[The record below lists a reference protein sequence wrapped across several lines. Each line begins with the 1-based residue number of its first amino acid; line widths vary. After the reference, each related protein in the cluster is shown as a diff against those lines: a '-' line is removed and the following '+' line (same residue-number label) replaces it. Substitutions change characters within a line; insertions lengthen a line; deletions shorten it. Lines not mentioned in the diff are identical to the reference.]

1 VARDGQ
7 QDAGRRRDLR
17 DGSRLGRE
25 AVRPLHA
32 LVIGAGIGGTA
43 AAIALRRAGLDV
55 SLFEQTMTQRE
66 VGAGIQISPN
76 ASRLLG
82 RYGLGDAM
90 ARDAVRP
97 SAVVF
102 RRWQD
107 GRVLGREELG
117 DTIENCYGSPY
128 YHFHR
133 ADLIAL
139 LADAFGPEEIKLG
152 RRLIDVEQDER
163 GVTAHFEDGT
173 SERGDLLIGADGIH
187 SRVRERLFGKEKP
200 RFSGQIAYR
209 GLAPAERVAHLGLPL
224 DVTNW
229 LGPGGHFVHYFVSSG
244 RFLNFVAVSEEATW
258 TREQWSDRGS
268 ISDAARI
275 YEGWHPQIAT
285 ILNAVDETFKWA
297 LFDRNPLPEWTLGCV
312 ALLGDACHPMLPFM
326 AQGAAQAI
334 EDGAVLAACLKQ
346 AAFDIPAALRAYAA
360 LRKPRASEVQERSRA
375 NSTSFHLHDGPRQLE
390 RDHVFVTRGVRGSP
404 EAMNRLYGYDAEAV
418 AATLEEKR

>member
-1 VARDGQ
+1 MVK
-7 QDAGRRRDLR
+7 
-17 DGSRLGRE
+17 
-25 AVRPLHA
+25 RPHA
-32 LVIGAGIGGTA
+32 LVIGAGIGGMA
-43 AAIALRRAGLDV
+43 AALALRRAGLAV
-55 SLFEQTMTQRE
+55 SLFEQTIAQRE

-90 ARDAVRP
+90 AHVAVRP
-97 SAVVF
+97 SAIVF

-117 DTIENCYGSPY
+117 DAIERQYGAPY

-133 ADLIAL
+133 ADLINL
-139 LADAFGPEEIKLG
+139 LAEAFGRGNIVLG
-152 RRLIDVEQDER
+152 RRLVDIEQDES
-163 GVTAHFEDGT
+163 GVTAHFGDGT
-173 SERGDLLIGADGIH
+173 SARGDLLIGADGIH
-187 SRVRERLFGKEKP
+187 SRTREQLFGEEKP

-229 LGPGGHFVHYFVSSG
+229 VGPGGHFIHYYVSAG
-244 RFLNFVAVSEEATW
+244 RFLNFVAVSEEASW

-268 ISDAARI
+268 ISDALRK

-285 ILNAVDETFKWA
+285 ILTAADETFKWA
-297 LFDRNPLPEWTLGCV
+297 LFDRNPLPEWTRGRV

-334 EDGAVLAACLKQ
+334 EDGATLAACLKNNAFDVS
-346 AAFDIPAALRAYAA
+346 AAFQAYVAS
-360 LRKPRASEVQERSRA
+360 RKPRTTMLQAGSQA
-375 NSTSFHLHDGPRQLE
+375 NSKSYHLPDGPEQHQ
-390 RDHVFVTRGVRGSP
+390 RDQAYASVGLRGSP
-404 EAMNRLYGYDAEAV
+404 EAMNRLYGHDAELV
-418 AATLEEKR
+418 TAT

>member
-1 VARDGQ
+1 MK
-7 QDAGRRRDLR
+7 
-17 DGSRLGRE
+17 
-25 AVRPLHA
+25 PLHA

-55 SLFEQTMTQRE
+55 SLFEQTMAQRE

-76 ASRLLG
+76 ASRLLR

-90 ARDAVRP
+90 ARAAVRP

-117 DTIENCYGSPY
+117 DALENRYGSPY

-139 LADAFGPEEIKLG
+139 LADAFGPKEIKLG
-152 RRLIDVEQDER
+152 RRLVDVEQDES

-187 SRVRERLFGKEKP
+187 SKVRERLFGEEKP

-229 LGPGGHFVHYFVSSG
+229 VGPGGHFVHYFVSAG

-268 ISDAARI
+268 ISDAAKI

-297 LFDRNPLPEWTLGCV
+297 LFDRNPFPEWTRGARRAPGGRV
-312 ALLGDACHPMLPFM
+312 PSHAALHGARCRAGYRGRCGAGGLPETRQPSTFRQHSGLMSPCASREQPRCRKDHAPIPRASTCTMGHNSSRGIRSSSREAC
-326 AQGAAQAI
+326 A
-334 EDGAVLAACLKQ
+334 
-346 AAFDIPAALRAYAA
+346 AALR
-360 LRKPRASEVQERSRA
+360 Q
-375 NSTSFHLHDGPRQLE
+375 
-390 RDHVFVTRGVRGSP
+390 
-404 EAMNRLYGYDAEAV
+404 
-418 AATLEEKR
+418 

>member
-1 VARDGQ
+1 MK
-7 QDAGRRRDLR
+7 
-17 DGSRLGRE
+17 
-25 AVRPLHA
+25 PLHA

-55 SLFEQTMTQRE
+55 SLFEQTMAQRE

-82 RYGLGDAM
+82 RCGLGDAM
-90 ARDAVRP
+90 ARAAVRP
-97 SAVVF
+97 SEIVF

-107 GRVLGREELG
+107 VRVLGSEELG
-117 DTIENCYGSPY
+117 DTIENRYGAPY

-139 LADAFGPEEIKLG
+139 LADGRKEIKLG
-152 RRLIDVEQDER
+152 RRLVGVEQDER

-187 SRVRERLFGKEKP
+187 SQVRERLFGEEKP

-229 LGPGGHFVHYFVSSG
+229 VGPGGHFVHYFVASG
-244 RFLNFVAVSEEATW
+244 RFLNFVAVSEESTW

-268 ISDAARI
+268 IADAAKI

-297 LFDRNPLPEWTLGCV
+297 LFDRNPLPEWSQGRV

-334 EDGAVLAACLKQ
+334 EDGAALAACLKH
-346 AAFDIPAALRAYAA
+346 AGFDIPSAFRAYVT
-360 LRKPRASEVQERSRA
+360 LRKPRATEVQERSRA
-375 NSTSFHLHDGPRQLE
+375 NSTSFHLRDGPQQLE
-390 RDHVFVTRGVRGSP
+390 RDHVFATRGVRGSP
-404 EAMNRLYGYDAEAV
+404 EAMNRLYGHDAEAV

>member
-1 VARDGQ
+1 MVK
-7 QDAGRRRDLR
+7 
-17 DGSRLGRE
+17 
-25 AVRPLHA
+25 RPHA
-32 LVIGAGIGGTA
+32 LVIGAGIGGMA
-43 AAIALRRAGLDV
+43 AALALRRAGLDV
-55 SLFEQTMTQRE
+55 SLFEQTVAQRE

-90 ARDAVRP
+90 AHVAVRP
-97 SAVVF
+97 SAIVF

-117 DTIENCYGSPY
+117 DAIERQYGAPY

-133 ADLIAL
+133 ADLINL
-139 LADAFGPEEIKLG
+139 LAEAFGRGNIVLG
-152 RRLIDVEQDER
+152 RRLVDIEQDES
-163 GVTAHFEDGT
+163 GVTAHFGDGT
-173 SERGDLLIGADGIH
+173 SARGDLLIGADGIH
-187 SRVRERLFGKEKP
+187 SRTREQLFGEEKP

-229 LGPGGHFVHYFVSSG
+229 VGPGGHFIHYYVSAG
-244 RFLNFVAVSEEATW
+244 RFLNFVAVSEEASW

-268 ISDAARI
+268 ISDALGK

-285 ILNAVDETFKWA
+285 ILTAVDETFKWA
-297 LFDRNPLPEWTLGCV
+297 LFDRNPLPEWTRGRV

-334 EDGAVLAACLKQ
+334 EDGATLAACLKNNAFDVS
-346 AAFDIPAALRAYAA
+346 AAFQAYVALRRPRTTMLQAGSQANSKSYHLRDGPEQHQRDQAYASVG
-360 LRKPRASEVQERSRA
+360 L
-375 NSTSFHLHDGPRQLE
+375 
-390 RDHVFVTRGVRGSP
+390 RGSP
-404 EAMNRLYGYDAEAV
+404 EAMNRLYGHDAELV
-418 AATLEEKR
+418 TAT

>member
-1 VARDGQ
+1 VKR
-7 QDAGRRRDLR
+7 
-17 DGSRLGRE
+17 
-25 AVRPLHA
+25 LHA
-32 LVIGAGIGGTA
+32 LVIGAGIGGMA

-55 SLFEQTMTQRE
+55 SLFEQTIAQRE

-90 ARDAVRP
+90 ARVAVRP
-97 SAVVF
+97 SAIVF

-117 DTIENCYGSPY
+117 DSIESQYGAPY

-133 ADLIAL
+133 ADLINL
-139 LADAFGPEEIKLG
+139 LAEAFGRGNIELG
-152 RRLIDVEQDER
+152 RRLADIEQDDS
-163 GVTAHFEDGT
+163 GVTATFQDGT

-187 SRVRERLFGKEKP
+187 SRTRERLFGEEKP

-229 LGPGGHFVHYFVSSG
+229 VGPGGHFIHYYVSAG
-244 RFLNFVAVSEEATW
+244 RFLNFVAVSEEARW

-268 ISDAARI
+268 ISDALGK

-285 ILNAVDETFKWA
+285 ILIAVDETFKWA
-297 LFDRNPLPEWTLGCV
+297 LFDRNPLPEWTSGRV

-334 EDGAVLAACLKQ
+334 EDGATLAACLKNTAFDVP
-346 AAFDIPAALRAYAA
+346 AAFQAYVA
-360 LRKPRASEVQERSRA
+360 LRKPRTTMLQAGSQA
-375 NSTSFHLHDGPRQLE
+375 NSTSFHLHDGPKQYE
-390 RDHVFVTRGVRGSP
+390 RDQAYASVGLRGNP
-404 EAMNRLYGYDAEAV
+404 EAMNRLYGHDAEVV
-418 AATLEEKR
+418 AAT

>member
-1 VARDGQ
+1 
-7 QDAGRRRDLR
+7 
-17 DGSRLGRE
+17 
-25 AVRPLHA
+25 
-32 LVIGAGIGGTA
+32 
-43 AAIALRRAGLDV
+43 
-55 SLFEQTMTQRE
+55 MTQRE

-117 DTIENCYGSPY
+117 DTIENRYGSPY

-152 RRLIDVEQDER
+152 RRLIGVEQDER

-297 LFDRNPLPEWTLGCV
+297 LFDRNPLPEWTQGCV

>member
-1 VARDGQ
+1 M
-7 QDAGRRRDLR
+7 
-17 DGSRLGRE
+17 
-25 AVRPLHA
+25 
-32 LVIGAGIGGTA
+32 VIGAGIGGTA

-55 SLFEQTMTQRE
+55 SLFEQTIAQRE

-76 ASRLLG
+76 ASRLLA
-82 RYGLGDAM
+82 RYGLGEAM
-90 ARDAVRP
+90 ARAAVRP

-117 DTIENCYGSPY
+117 DPIENRYGAPY

-139 LADAFGPEEIKLG
+139 LADTFGRKEIKLG
-152 RRLIDVEQDER
+152 RRLVDVEQDES
-163 GVTAHFEDGT
+163 GVTARFEDGT

-187 SRVRERLFGKEKP
+187 SLVRERLFGEEKP

-209 GLAPAERVAHLGLPL
+209 GLAPAERVAHLGLPR

-229 LGPGGHFVHYFVSSG
+229 VGPGGHFVHYFVASG
-244 RFLNFVAVSEEATW
+244 RFLNFVAVSDEATW

-268 ISDAARI
+268 ISDAAKK
-275 YEGWHPQIAT
+275 YEGWHPQLAT
-285 ILNAVDETFKWA
+285 ILTAVEETFKWG
-297 LFDRNPLPEWTLGCV
+297 LFDRNPLPEWTRGRV

-334 EDGAVLAACLKQ
+334 EDGAALAACLKHV
-346 AAFDIPAALRAYAA
+346 AFDIPPAFRAYVAS
-360 LRKPRASEVQERSRA
+360 RKPRATAVQERSRA
-375 NSTSFHLHDGPRQLE
+375 NATSFHLHDGPQQLE
-390 RDHVFVTRGVRGSP
+390 RDQLFATQGVRGSS
-404 EAMNRLYGYDAEAV
+404 EAMNRLYSYDAEAV
-418 AATLEEKR
+418 AATLEEKP

>member
-1 VARDGQ
+1 MKR
-7 QDAGRRRDLR
+7 
-17 DGSRLGRE
+17 
-25 AVRPLHA
+25 LHA

-55 SLFEQTMTQRE
+55 SLFEQTDTQRE

-82 RYGLGDAM
+82 RYGLGDAV
-90 ARDAVRP
+90 ARVAVRP
-97 SAVVF
+97 SAIVF

-117 DTIENCYGSPY
+117 DSIESQYGAPY

-133 ADLIAL
+133 ADLINL
-139 LADAFGPEEIKLG
+139 LAEAFGRRNIELG
-152 RRLIDVEQDER
+152 RRLVDIEQDEG
-163 GVTAHFEDGT
+163 GVTAYFQDGA

-187 SRVRERLFGKEKP
+187 SRTRERLFGEEKP

-209 GLAPAERVAHLGLPL
+209 GLAPTERVAHLNLPL

-229 LGPGGHFVHYFVSSG
+229 VGPGGHFVHYYVSSG

-268 ISDAARI
+268 ISDAVRN

-285 ILNAVDETFKWA
+285 ILTAVDETFKWA
-297 LFDRNPLPEWTLGCV
+297 LFDRNPLPEWTRGRV

-334 EDGAVLAACLKQ
+334 EDGAALAACLKNTAFDVP
-346 AAFDIPAALRAYAA
+346 AAFQAYVA
-360 LRKPRASEVQERSRA
+360 LRKPRTTTLQERSQA
-375 NSTSFHLHDGPRQLE
+375 LSTSFHLRDGPKQYG
-390 RDHVFVTRGVRGSP
+390 RDQAYASVGLRGNP
-404 EAMNRLYGYDAEAV
+404 EAMSRLYGHDAEV
-418 AATLEEKR
+418 VTATSRKYESG

>member
-1 VARDGQ
+1 VK
-7 QDAGRRRDLR
+7 
-17 DGSRLGRE
+17 
-25 AVRPLHA
+25 PLHA

-43 AAIALRRAGLDV
+43 AAIALRRTGVEV
-55 SLFEQTMTQRE
+55 SLFEQTMEQRE

-90 ARDAVRP
+90 ARAAVRP

-117 DTIENCYGSPY
+117 DAIENNYGAPY

-139 LADAFGPEEIKLG
+139 LADAFGRNEIKLG
-152 RRLIDVEQDER
+152 RRLVDVEQDER
-163 GVTAHFEDGT
+163 GVTARFDDAT

-187 SRVRERLFGKEKP
+187 SQVRERLFGVEKP

-209 GLAPAERVAHLGLPL
+209 GLAPAERTAHLGLPHE
-224 DVTNW
+224 VTNW
-229 LGPGGHFVHYFVSSG
+229 VGPGGHFVHYFVSSG

-268 ISDAARI
+268 ISDAAKK
-275 YEGWHPQIAT
+275 YEGWHPQLAT

-297 LFDRNPLPEWTLGCV
+297 LFDRDPLPQWTQGRV
-312 ALLGDACHPMLPFM
+312 ALLGDACHPMLPYM

-334 EDGAVLAACLKQ
+334 EDGAALAACLKH
-346 AAFDIPAALRAYAA
+346 AAFDIPSAFRAYVA
-360 LRKPRASEVQERSRA
+360 LRKPRATGVQERSRA
-375 NSTSFHLHDGPRQLE
+375 NSMSFHLPDGPQQLE
-390 RDHVFVTRGVRGSP
+390 RDQAYATRGVRGSS
-404 EAMNRLYGYDAEAV
+404 EAMNRLYGYDAEDV
-418 AATLEEKR
+418 AATLEEKT

>member
-1 VARDGQ
+1 VMK
-7 QDAGRRRDLR
+7 RR
-17 DGSRLGRE
+17 
-25 AVRPLHA
+25 HA
-32 LVIGAGIGGTA
+32 LVIGAGIGGMA

-55 SLFEQTMTQRE
+55 SLFEQTIAQRE

-90 ARDAVRP
+90 ADVAVRP
-97 SAVVF
+97 SAIVF

-117 DTIENCYGSPY
+117 DTIESRYGAPY

-133 ADLIAL
+133 ADLINL
-139 LADAFGPEEIKLG
+139 LAESFGRGNITLG
-152 RRLIDVEQDER
+152 RRLVDIEQDES
-163 GVTAHFEDGT
+163 GVTAYFQDGA
-173 SERGDLLIGADGIH
+173 SARGDLLIGADGIH
-187 SRVRERLFGKEKP
+187 SRVRERLFGEEKP

-229 LGPGGHFVHYFVSSG
+229 VGPGGHFIHYYVSAG
-244 RFLNFVAVSEEATW
+244 RFLNYVAVSEEANW

-268 ISDAARI
+268 ISDALGN

-285 ILNAVDETFKWA
+285 ILTAVDETFKWA
-297 LFDRNPLPEWTLGCV
+297 LFDRNPLPEWTRGRV

-334 EDGAVLAACLKQ
+334 EDGATLAACLKKTAFDVP
-346 AAFDIPAALRAYAA
+346 AAFQAYVA
-360 LRKPRASEVQERSRA
+360 LRKPRTTMLQAGSQA
-375 NSTSFHLHDGPRQLE
+375 NSTSYHLPDGPRQYE
-390 RDHVFVTRGVRGSP
+390 RDQAYASVGLRGSP
-404 EAMNRLYGYDAEAV
+404 EAMNRLYCHDAELV
-418 AATLEEKR
+418 TAT

>member
-1 VARDGQ
+1 MK
-7 QDAGRRRDLR
+7 
-17 DGSRLGRE
+17 
-25 AVRPLHA
+25 RPHA
-32 LVIGAGIGGTA
+32 LVIGAGIGGMA
-43 AAIALRRAGLDV
+43 AAIALRRAGVDV
-55 SLFEQTMTQRE
+55 SLFEQTIAQRE

-82 RYGLGDAM
+82 RYGLGEAM
-90 ARDAVRP
+90 ARVAVRP
-97 SAVVF
+97 SAIVF

-117 DTIENCYGSPY
+117 DSIESQYGAPY

-133 ADLIAL
+133 ADLIEL
-139 LADAFGPEEIKLG
+139 LAEAFGRGNIELG
-152 RRLIDVEQDER
+152 RRLAHIEQDES
-163 GVTAHFEDGT
+163 GVTAHFQDGT

-187 SRVRERLFGKEKP
+187 SRTREWLFGEEKP

-229 LGPGGHFVHYFVSSG
+229 VGPGGHFIHYYVSAG

-268 ISDAARI
+268 ISDALGN

-285 ILNAVDETFKWA
+285 ILTAVDETFKWA
-297 LFDRNPLPEWTLGCV
+297 LFDRNPLPEWTRGRV

-334 EDGAVLAACLKQ
+334 EDGATLAACLKNTAFDVP
-346 AAFDIPAALRAYAA
+346 AAFQAYVA
-360 LRKPRASEVQERSRA
+360 LRKPRTTMLQAGSQA
-375 NSTSFHLHDGPRQLE
+375 NSTSYHLHDGPKQYE
-390 RDHVFVTRGVRGSP
+390 RDQAYASVGLRGSP
-404 EAMNRLYGYDAEAV
+404 EAMSRLYGHDAEVV
-418 AATLEEKR
+418 AAT

>member
-1 VARDGQ
+1 MK
-7 QDAGRRRDLR
+7 
-17 DGSRLGRE
+17 
-25 AVRPLHA
+25 PPHA

-55 SLFEQTMTQRE
+55 SLFEQTTAQRE

-90 ARDAVRP
+90 ARAAVRP
-97 SAVVF
+97 SAIVF

-117 DTIENCYGSPY
+117 DSIENRYGAPY

-139 LADAFGPEEIKLG
+139 LADAFGPREIKLG
-152 RRLIDVEQDER
+152 RCLVDVEQDER
-163 GVTAHFEDGT
+163 GVTAHFQDGT

-187 SRVRERLFGKEKP
+187 SQVREHLFGEEKP

-209 GLAPAERVAHLGLPL
+209 GLAPAERVAQLGLPL

-229 LGPGGHFVHYFVSSG
+229 VGPGGHFVHYFVSSG
-244 RFLNFVAVSEEATW
+244 RFLNFVAVSEEASW

-268 ISDAARI
+268 VSDAAKI

-285 ILNAVDETFKWA
+285 ILSAVDETFKWA
-297 LFDRNPLPEWTLGCV
+297 LFDRSPLPEWTRGRV
-312 ALLGDACHPMLPFM
+312 ALLGDACHPMLPYM

-334 EDGAVLAACLKQ
+334 EDGAALAACLKHV
-346 AAFDIPAALRAYAA
+346 AFDIPSAFRAYVA
-360 LRKPRASEVQERSRA
+360 LRKPRATEVQERSRA
-375 NSTSFHLHDGPRQLE
+375 NSTSFHLQDGPQQLE
-390 RDHVFVTRGVRGSP
+390 RDRLFATRGVRGSS
-404 EAMNRLYGYDAEAV
+404 EAMNRLYAYDAEAV

>member
-1 VARDGQ
+1 MKR
-7 QDAGRRRDLR
+7 
-17 DGSRLGRE
+17 
-25 AVRPLHA
+25 LHA

-55 SLFEQTMTQRE
+55 SLFEQTMAQRE

-76 ASRLLG
+76 VSRLLG

-90 ARDAVRP
+90 ARAAVRP
-97 SAVVF
+97 SSVVF

-117 DTIENCYGSPY
+117 DSIETRYGAPY

-139 LADAFGPEEIKLG
+139 LADAFGRNEIKLG
-152 RRLIDVEQDER
+152 RRLVDVEQDET
-163 GVTAHFEDGT
+163 GVTARFEDGT

-187 SRVRERLFGKEKP
+187 SQVRERLFGAEKP

-229 LGPGGHFVHYFVSSG
+229 VGPGGHFVHYFVSSG

-268 ISDAARI
+268 ISDAANK

-297 LFDRNPLPEWTLGCV
+297 LFDRDPFPEWTQGRV
-312 ALLGDACHPMLPFM
+312 ALLGDACHPMLPYM

-334 EDGAVLAACLKQ
+334 EDGAALAACLKHV
-346 AAFDIPAALRAYAA
+346 AFDIPSAFRAYVT
-360 LRKPRASEVQERSRA
+360 LRKPRATEVQERSRA
-375 NSTSFHLHDGPRQLE
+375 NSTSFHLQDGPQQLE
-390 RDHVFVTRGVRGSP
+390 RDHLFATRGVRGSP
-404 EAMNRLYGYDAEAV
+404 EAMNRLYSYDAEAV

>member
-1 VARDGQ
+1 MK
-7 QDAGRRRDLR
+7 
-17 DGSRLGRE
+17 
-25 AVRPLHA
+25 RPLHA

-55 SLFEQTMTQRE
+55 SLFEQTMAQRE

-76 ASRLLG
+76 ASRLLR

-90 ARDAVRP
+90 ARAAVRP
-97 SAVVF
+97 AAVVF
-102 RRWQD
+102 RRWQE

-117 DTIENCYGSPY
+117 DALEHRYGSPY

-133 ADLIAL
+133 ADLIAV
-139 LADAFGPEEIKLG
+139 LADAFGPKEIKLG
-152 RRLIDVEQDER
+152 RRLINVDQDDS

-173 SERGDLLIGADGIH
+173 SARGDLLIGADGIH
-187 SRVRERLFGKEKP
+187 SRVRECLFGEEKP

-209 GLAPAERVAHLGLPL
+209 GLAPVERVAHLGLPL

-229 LGPGGHFVHYFVSSG
+229 VGPGGHFVHYFVAAG
-244 RFLNFVAVSEEATW
+244 RFLNFVAVSEAATW

-268 ISDAARI
+268 ISDAVKI

-297 LFDRNPLPEWTLGCV
+297 LFDRNPFPEWTRGRV

-334 EDGAVLAACLKQ
+334 EDGAALAACLKHT
-346 AAFDIPAALRAYAA
+346 AFDIPSAFRAYVT
-360 LRKPRASEVQERSRA
+360 LRKPRATEVQERSRA
-375 NSTSFHLHDGPRQLE
+375 NSVSFHMPDGPQQVE
-390 RDHVFVTRGVRGSP
+390 RDLVLATRGVRGSP

-418 AATLEEKR
+418 ATTREEKI

>member
-1 VARDGQ
+1 LKR
-7 QDAGRRRDLR
+7 
-17 DGSRLGRE
+17 
-25 AVRPLHA
+25 LHA

-43 AAIALRRAGLDV
+43 AAIALRRAGLDI
-55 SLFEQTMTQRE
+55 SLFEQTMAQRE

-90 ARDAVRP
+90 ARAAVRP
-97 SAVVF
+97 SAIVF
-102 RRWQD
+102 RRWKD

-117 DTIENCYGSPY
+117 DPIENRYGAPY

-139 LADAFGPEEIKLG
+139 LAEAFGPKDVRLG
-152 RRLIDVEQDER
+152 RRLVDIEQDEG
-163 GVTAHFEDGT
+163 GVTAHFQDGT

-187 SRVRERLFGKEKP
+187 SRVRERLFGEETP

-209 GLAPAERVAHLGLPL
+209 GLAPAERVAHLHLPL

-229 LGPGGHFVHYFVSSG
+229 VGPGGHFVHYYVSAG

-268 ISDAARI
+268 ISDAAKN

-285 ILNAVDETFKWA
+285 ILTAVDETFKWA
-297 LFDRNPLPEWTLGCV
+297 LFDRNPLPEWTQGRV

-326 AQGAAQAI
+326 AQGAAQAV
-334 EDGAVLAACLKQ
+334 EDGATLAACLKNTDFDVPS
-346 AAFDIPAALRAYAA
+346 AFRAYVA
-360 LRKPRASEVQERSRA
+360 LRKPRATTVQERSRA
-375 NSTSFHLHDGPRQLE
+375 LSTSFHLHDGPKQLE
-390 RDHVFVTRGVRGSP
+390 RDHVFARLGVRGSP
-404 EAMNRLYGYDAEAV
+404 EALNRLYGYDAEV
-418 AATLEEKR
+418 VMATLKERR

>member
-1 VARDGQ
+1 VK
-7 QDAGRRRDLR
+7 
-17 DGSRLGRE
+17 
-25 AVRPLHA
+25 PLHA

-55 SLFEQTMTQRE
+55 SLFEQTMAQRE

-90 ARDAVRP
+90 ARAAVRP
-97 SAVVF
+97 SAIVF

-107 GRVLGREELG
+107 GRVLGQEELG
-117 DTIENCYGSPY
+117 DYIEDRYGTPY

-139 LADAFGPEEIKLG
+139 LADAFGPKEIKLG
-152 RRLIDVEQDER
+152 RRLIDVEQDES
-163 GVTAHFEDGT
+163 GVTAHFQDGT

-187 SRVRERLFGKEKP
+187 SQVRERLFGEEKP

-229 LGPGGHFVHYFVSSG
+229 VGPGGHFVHYYVSAG
-244 RFLNFVAVSEEATW
+244 RFLNFVAVSDEATW

-268 ISDAARI
+268 ISDAARN

-297 LFDRNPLPEWTLGCV
+297 LFDRNPLPEWTQGRI

-334 EDGAVLAACLKQ
+334 EDGAMLAACLKH
-346 AAFDIPAALRAYAA
+346 AAFDITAAFRAYVA
-360 LRKPRASEVQERSRA
+360 LRKPRTTTVQEISRA
-375 NSTSFHLHDGPRQLE
+375 LSTSFHLNDGPQQLE
-390 RDHVFVTRGVRGSP
+390 RDHTYATLGVRGSP
-404 EAMNRLYGYDAEAV
+404 EALNRLYGYDAEV
-418 AATLEEKR
+418 ATATLEEKR

>member
-1 VARDGQ
+1 VK
-7 QDAGRRRDLR
+7 
-17 DGSRLGRE
+17 
-25 AVRPLHA
+25 PLHA

-55 SLFEQTMTQRE
+55 SLFEQTLAQRE

-76 ASRLLG
+76 VSRLLG

-90 ARDAVRP
+90 ARAAVRP
-97 SAVVF
+97 SSVVF

-117 DTIENCYGSPY
+117 DAIENRYGSPY

-139 LADAFGPEEIKLG
+139 LADAFGRKEIKLG
-152 RRLIDVEQDER
+152 RRLVDVEQDEI
-163 GVTAHFEDGT
+163 GVTARFEDGT

-187 SRVRERLFGKEKP
+187 SQVRERLFGEEKP

-209 GLAPAERVAHLGLPL
+209 GLAPAERIAHLGLPL

-229 LGPGGHFVHYFVSSG
+229 VGPGGHFVHYFVSSG

-258 TREQWSDRGS
+258 TREHWSDRGS
-268 ISDAARI
+268 ISDAASK

-297 LFDRNPLPEWTLGCV
+297 LFDRDPLPEWTQGRV
-312 ALLGDACHPMLPFM
+312 ALLGDACHPMLPYM

-334 EDGAVLAACLKQ
+334 EDGAALAACLKHT
-346 AAFDIPAALRAYAA
+346 AFDIPSAFRAYVT
-360 LRKPRASEVQERSRA
+360 LRKPRATGVQERSRA
-375 NSTSFHLHDGPRQLE
+375 NATSFHLHDGPQQLE
-390 RDHVFVTRGVRGSP
+390 RDHLFATRGVRGSS
-404 EAMNRLYGYDAEAV
+404 EAMNRLYAYDAEAV
-418 AATLEEKR
+418 AANLEEQP

>member
-1 VARDGQ
+1 
-7 QDAGRRRDLR
+7 
-17 DGSRLGRE
+17 
-25 AVRPLHA
+25 VRPLHA

-43 AAIALRRAGLDV
+43 AALALRRAGLDV
-55 SLFEQTMTQRE
+55 SLFEQTMAQRE

-90 ARDAVRP
+90 ARAAVRP
-97 SAVVF
+97 VEIVF

-117 DTIENCYGSPY
+117 DFIENRYRAPY

-152 RRLIDVEQDER
+152 RRLVDVEQDES
-163 GVTAHFEDGT
+163 GVTARFQDGT

-187 SRVRERLFGKEKP
+187 SQVRTRLFGEEKP

-229 LGPGGHFVHYFVSSG
+229 VGPGGHFVHYYVSAG

-258 TREQWSDRGS
+258 TREQWSDLGS
-268 ISDAARI
+268 ITDAARQ

-297 LFDRNPLPEWTLGCV
+297 LFDRDPLTEWTQGRV
-312 ALLGDACHPMLPFM
+312 ALLGDACHPMLPYM

-334 EDGAVLAACLKQ
+334 EDGAALAACLKHV
-346 AAFDIPAALRAYAA
+346 AFDIPSAFRAYVT
-360 LRKPRASEVQERSRA
+360 LRKSRATEVQDRSRA
-375 NSTSFHLHDGPRQLE
+375 NSTSFHLQDGPQQLE
-390 RDHVFVTRGVRGSP
+390 RDHLFATRGVRGSP

>member
-1 VARDGQ
+1 
-7 QDAGRRRDLR
+7 
-17 DGSRLGRE
+17 
-25 AVRPLHA
+25 VRPLHA

-43 AAIALRRAGLDV
+43 AALALRRVGLDV
-55 SLFEQTMTQRE
+55 SLFEQTMAQRE

-82 RYGLGDAM
+82 RCGIGDAM
-90 ARDAVRP
+90 ARAAVRP
-97 SAVVF
+97 SAIVF

-117 DTIENCYGSPY
+117 DSIENSYGAPY

-139 LADAFGPEEIKLG
+139 LAGAFGRNEIKLG
-152 RRLIDVEQDER
+152 RRLVGVEQDQR

-187 SRVRERLFGKEKP
+187 SKVRERLFGEEKP

-229 LGPGGHFVHYFVSSG
+229 VGPGGHFVHYFVSSG
-244 RFLNFVAVSEEATW
+244 RFLNFVAVSEEASW
-258 TREQWSDRGS
+258 TREQWSDRGL
-268 ISDAARI
+268 ISDAAKN

-285 ILNAVDETFKWA
+285 ILTAVDETFKWA
-297 LFDRNPLPEWTLGCV
+297 LFDRNPLPEWTQGRV

-334 EDGAVLAACLKQ
+334 EDGAALAACLKH
-346 AAFDIPAALRAYAA
+346 AAFDIPAAFRAYVA
-360 LRKPRASEVQERSRA
+360 LRKPRATEVQGVSRA
-375 NSTSFHLHDGPRQLE
+375 LSTSFHLHDGPQQLE
-390 RDHVFVTRGVRGSP
+390 RDHLFATRGVRGSP
-404 EAMNRLYGYDAEAV
+404 ETMNRLYGYDAETV

>member
-1 VARDGQ
+1 VK
-7 QDAGRRRDLR
+7 
-17 DGSRLGRE
+17 
-25 AVRPLHA
+25 PLHA

-55 SLFEQTMTQRE
+55 SLFEQTLAQRE

-76 ASRLLG
+76 VSRLLG

-90 ARDAVRP
+90 ARAAVRP
-97 SAVVF
+97 SSVVF

-117 DTIENCYGSPY
+117 DSIEARYGAPY

-139 LADAFGPEEIKLG
+139 LADTFGRKEIKLG
-152 RRLIDVEQDER
+152 RRLVDVEQDET
-163 GVTAHFEDGT
+163 GVSARFEDGT

-187 SRVRERLFGKEKP
+187 SQVRERLFGQEKP

-209 GLAPAERVAHLGLPL
+209 GLAPAERIAHLGLPL

-229 LGPGGHFVHYFVSSG
+229 VGPGGHFVHYFVSSG

-268 ISDAARI
+268 ISDAASK

-285 ILNAVDETFKWA
+285 ILKAVDETFKWA
-297 LFDRNPLPEWTLGCV
+297 LFDRDPLPEWTQGRV
-312 ALLGDACHPMLPFM
+312 ALLGDACHPMLPYM

-334 EDGAVLAACLKQ
+334 EDGAALAACLKHTG
-346 AAFDIPAALRAYAA
+346 FDIPSAFRAYVT
-360 LRKPRASEVQERSRA
+360 LRKPRATGVQERSRA
-375 NSTSFHLHDGPRQLE
+375 NATSFHLRDGPQQLE
-390 RDHVFVTRGVRGSP
+390 RDHLFATRGVRGSS
-404 EAMNRLYGYDAEAV
+404 EAMNRLYAYDAEAV
-418 AATLEEKR
+418 AATLEEKP

>member
-1 VARDGQ
+1 VVKR
-7 QDAGRRRDLR
+7 
-17 DGSRLGRE
+17 
-25 AVRPLHA
+25 LHA

-55 SLFEQTMTQRE
+55 SLFEQTMAQGE

-76 ASRLLG
+76 AARLLD

-90 ARDAVRP
+90 AQAGVRP

-117 DTIENCYGSPY
+117 DSIENRYGAPY

-139 LADAFGPEEIKLG
+139 LADAFGRKEINLG
-152 RRLIDVEQDER
+152 RRLVGVEQDER

-187 SRVRERLFGKEKP
+187 SQVRERLFGAEKP

-229 LGPGGHFVHYFVSSG
+229 VGPGGHFVHYFVSSG
-244 RFLNFVAVSEEATW
+244 RFLNFVAVSEEGTW
-258 TREQWSDRGS
+258 TREQWSDHGS
-268 ISDAARI
+268 ISDAAKK

-297 LFDRNPLPEWTLGCV
+297 LFDRDPFPEWTQGRV
-312 ALLGDACHPMLPFM
+312 ALLGDACHPMLPYM

-334 EDGAVLAACLKQ
+334 EDGAALAACLKHLT
-346 AAFDIPAALRAYAA
+346 FDIPSAFRAYVT
-360 LRKPRASEVQERSRA
+360 LRKPRATEVQERSRA
-375 NSTSFHLHDGPRQLE
+375 NSTSFHLQDGPQQLE
-390 RDHVFVTRGVRGSP
+390 RDHLFVTRGARGSP

>member
-1 VARDGQ
+1 VKR
-7 QDAGRRRDLR
+7 
-17 DGSRLGRE
+17 
-25 AVRPLHA
+25 LHA

-55 SLFEQTMTQRE
+55 SLFEQTTAQRE

-76 ASRLLG
+76 AARLLD

-90 ARDAVRP
+90 ARAAVRP

-117 DTIENCYGSPY
+117 DSIENRYGAPY

-139 LADAFGPEEIKLG
+139 LADAFGRKEIKLG
-152 RRLIDVEQDER
+152 RRLVGVEQDER

-187 SRVRERLFGKEKP
+187 SQVRERLFGAEKL

-229 LGPGGHFVHYFVSSG
+229 VGPGGHLVHYFVSSG
-244 RFLNFVAVSEEATW
+244 QLLNFVAVSEEGTW
-258 TREQWSDRGS
+258 TREQWSDRGL
-268 ISDAARI
+268 ISDAAKK

-297 LFDRNPLPEWTLGCV
+297 LFDRDPFPEWTQGRV
-312 ALLGDACHPMLPFM
+312 ALLGDACHPMLPYM

-334 EDGAVLAACLKQ
+334 EDGAALAACLKHV
-346 AAFDIPAALRAYAA
+346 AFDIRSAFRAYVT
-360 LRKPRASEVQERSRA
+360 LRKPRATEVQERSRA
-375 NSTSFHLHDGPRQLE
+375 NSTSFHLQDGPQQLE
-390 RDHVFVTRGVRGSP
+390 RDHLFATRGVRGSP

>member
-1 VARDGQ
+1 VK
-7 QDAGRRRDLR
+7 
-17 DGSRLGRE
+17 
-25 AVRPLHA
+25 PLHA

-55 SLFEQTMTQRE
+55 SLFEQTTAQGE

-90 ARDAVRP
+90 ARAAVRP
-97 SAVVF
+97 LAIVF

-117 DTIENCYGSPY
+117 LSIENRYEAPY

-139 LADAFGPEEIKLG
+139 LADAFGRKEIKLG
-152 RRLIDVEQDER
+152 RRLVDVEQAET

-187 SRVRERLFGKEKP
+187 SQVRERLFGEEKP

-229 LGPGGHFVHYFVSSG
+229 VGPGGHFVHYFVSSG

-268 ISDAARI
+268 ISDAAKN
-275 YEGWHPQIAT
+275 YEGWHPQVAT
-285 ILNAVDETFKWA
+285 ILTAVDETFKWA
-297 LFDRNPLPEWTLGCV
+297 LFDRNPLPEWTQGRV

-334 EDGAVLAACLKQ
+334 EDGAALVGCLKH
-346 AAFDIPAALRAYAA
+346 AAFDIPSAFRAYVT
-360 LRKPRASEVQERSRA
+360 LRKPRATEVQERSRA
-375 NSTSFHLHDGPRQLE
+375 LSTSFHLQDGPQQRE

-404 EAMNRLYGYDAEAV
+404 EAMNRLYGHDAEAV

>member
-1 VARDGQ
+1 VKR
-7 QDAGRRRDLR
+7 
-17 DGSRLGRE
+17 
-25 AVRPLHA
+25 LHA

-55 SLFEQTMTQRE
+55 SLFEQTTAQRE

-76 ASRLLG
+76 AARLLD

-90 ARDAVRP
+90 ARAAVRP

-117 DTIENCYGSPY
+117 DSIENRYGAPY

-139 LADAFGPEEIKLG
+139 LADAFGRKEIKLG
-152 RRLIDVEQDER
+152 RRLVGVEQDER

-187 SRVRERLFGKEKP
+187 SQVRERLFGAEKL

-229 LGPGGHFVHYFVSSG
+229 VGPGGHLVHYFVSSG
-244 RFLNFVAVSEEATW
+244 QLLNFVAVSEEGTW

-268 ISDAARI
+268 ISDAAKK

-297 LFDRNPLPEWTLGCV
+297 LFDRDPFPEWTQGRV
-312 ALLGDACHPMLPFM
+312 ALLGDACHPMLPYM

-334 EDGAVLAACLKQ
+334 EDGAALAACLKHV
-346 AAFDIPAALRAYAA
+346 AFDIPSAFRAYVT
-360 LRKPRASEVQERSRA
+360 LRKPRATEVQERSRA
-375 NSTSFHLHDGPRQLE
+375 NSTSFHLQDGPQQLE
-390 RDHVFVTRGVRGSP
+390 RDHLFATRGVRGSP

>member
-1 VARDGQ
+1 MVKR
-7 QDAGRRRDLR
+7 
-17 DGSRLGRE
+17 
-25 AVRPLHA
+25 LHA
-32 LVIGAGIGGTA
+32 LVVGAGIGGMA
-43 AAIALRRAGLDV
+43 AAIALRRVGLDV
-55 SLFEQTMTQRE
+55 SLFEQTIAQRE

-82 RYGLGDAM
+82 RYGLGEAM
-90 ARDAVRP
+90 ARVAVRP
-97 SAVVF
+97 AAIVF

-117 DTIENCYGSPY
+117 ASIESQYGAPY

-133 ADLIAL
+133 ADLITL
-139 LADAFGPEEIKLG
+139 LAEASGRQNIELG
-152 RRLIDVEQDER
+152 RRLVDIEQDES
-163 GVTAHFEDGT
+163 GVTAYFQDGT

-187 SRVRERLFGKEKP
+187 SRTRERLFGAEKP

-229 LGPGGHFVHYFVSSG
+229 VGPGGHFVHYYVSAG

-268 ISDAARI
+268 ISDALGN

-285 ILNAVDETFKWA
+285 ILTAVDETFKWA
-297 LFDRNPLPEWTLGCV
+297 LFDRNPLPQWTRGRV

-334 EDGAVLAACLKQ
+334 EDGATLATCLKN
-346 AAFDIPAALRAYAA
+346 AAFDVPAAFQAYVA
-360 LRKPRASEVQERSRA
+360 LRKPRTTMLQAGSQA
-375 NSTSFHLHDGPRQLE
+375 NSRSFHLHDGPLQYE
-390 RDHVFVTRGVRGSP
+390 RDQAYASVGLRGNP
-404 EAMNRLYGYDAEAV
+404 EAMNRLYGHDAEV
-418 AATLEEKR
+418 VTAT

>member
-1 VARDGQ
+1 VK
-7 QDAGRRRDLR
+7 
-17 DGSRLGRE
+17 
-25 AVRPLHA
+25 PLHA

-43 AAIALRRAGLDV
+43 AAIALRWAGLDV
-55 SLFEQTMTQRE
+55 SLFEQTMAQRE

-90 ARDAVRP
+90 ARAAVRP
-97 SAVVF
+97 SAIVF

-117 DTIENCYGSPY
+117 DSIENRYGAPY

-139 LADAFGPEEIKLG
+139 LADAFGRKEIKLG
-152 RRLIDVEQDER
+152 RRLVDVEQDEG

-187 SRVRERLFGKEKP
+187 SQVRERLFGEEKP

-209 GLAPAERVAHLGLPL
+209 GLAPAERVAHLGLPH

-229 LGPGGHFVHYFVSSG
+229 VGPGGHFVHYYVSAG

-268 ISDAARI
+268 ISDAAKK

-285 ILNAVDETFKWA
+285 ILTAVDETFKWA
-297 LFDRNPLPEWTLGCV
+297 LFDRDPLPEWTQGRV

-326 AQGAAQAI
+326 AQGAAQSI
-334 EDGAVLAACLKQ
+334 EDGATLAAFLKH

-360 LRKPRASEVQERSRA
+360 MRKPRTTTVQERSRGL
-375 NSTSFHLHDGPRQLE
+375 STSFHLHDGPQQRE
-390 RDHVFVTRGVRGSP
+390 RDHTFATQGVRGSP
-404 EAMNRLYGYDAEAV
+404 EALNRLYGHDAEV
-418 AATLEEKR
+418 ATTTLEEER